1 MFKRLKN
8 YVISVYQNYFEIA
21 SCLGATLIILLA
33 ILMDNILGLQACPM
47 CMMTRYIFGI
57 IAVIAF
63 FGFIAKKL
71 FLIDKF
77 LIVLASMAGLAV
89 TGKQIYLQNLSQ
101 EEISNLPMGC
111 GMPLETQ
118 IEYFGFLEELQMHI
132 REDQLV
138 LKLTGVSFLTLLN
151 GALYSF

>member
-8 YVISVYQNYFEIA
+8 FTISVYQNYFEIA
-21 SCLGATLIILLA
+21 SCLGATIIILLA

-47 CMMTRYIFGI
+47 CIMTRYVFGI

-77 LIVLASMAGLAV
+77 LIVLYDILDI
-89 TGKQIYLQNLSQ
+89 QIC
-101 EEISNLPMGC
+101 SN
-111 GMPLETQ
+111 
-118 IEYFGFLEELQMHI
+118 H
-132 REDQLV
+132 
-138 LKLTGVSFLTLLN
+138 SF
-151 GALYSF
+151 

>member
-8 YVISVYQNYFEIA
+8 FTISVYQNYFEIA
-21 SCLGATLIILLA
+21 SCLGATIIILLA

-47 CMMTRYIFGI
+47 CIMTRYVFGI

-101 EEISNLPMGC
+101 EEINNLKNDLIKHAD
-111 GMPLETQ
+111 LENY
-118 IEYFGFLEELQMHI
+118 IKDPDI
-132 REDQLV
+132 
-138 LKLTGVSFLTLLN
+138 GVKVKKSKKVKIKKSST
-151 GALYSF
+151 